1 MPYHHFTPNE
11 QYVIAH
17 MTIAGFSLREI
28 GRRLGRHHTSIGR
41 EIRRNRPTYA
51 DDAVYWYDAAEFY
64 AKERRHRARH
74 RRRHH
79 QRLAA
84 YIISKLRLDWP
95 PQAIAGRLRV
105 DYPDD
110 EAMRISHELFCR
122 SLCSLAAGNQ
132 SEYQRPAPILLPERN
147 GLQEHPGKRSVSK
160 VSKPDCLSFKTGLP
174 SEIQF

>member
-84 YIISKLRLDWP
+84 YVISKLRLDWP
-95 PQAIAGRLRV
+95 PGLRSIL
-105 DYPDD
+105 PILMQPGSG
-110 EAMRISHELFCR
+110 EPMRIPTA
-122 SLCSLAAGNQ
+122 CSDTT
-132 SEYQRPAPILLPERN
+132 SRKERTS
-147 GLQEHPGKRSVSK
+147 GTSRKKKLRR
-160 VSKPDCLSFKTGLP
+160 
-174 SEIQF
+174 